1 MQAKKAKQTAV
12 LGKTTD
18 GIVIY
23 EPEFDPV
30 EVSRAKIR
38 LAVKAVKRRH
48 MVASKGRLAGVGKT
62 GTAETARASGY
73 SSASTA
79 STD

>member
-1 MQAKKAKQTAV
+1 MQAKRAKRTAV
-12 LGKTTD
+12 LGKTAD

-30 EVSRAKIR
+30 EVSKARIR
-38 LAVKAVKRRH
+38 VVVEAVKRRDESVLQH
-48 MVASKGRLAGVGKT
+48 KLLGVGKG
-62 GTAETARASGY
+62 GTEAA
-73 SSASTA
+73 SASDYTAASAA